1 MSTYQGGRVPPPVG
15 PRLLI
20 RSFVGDVGIRPFDGV
35 YWDSP
40 DIDLIDAATQ
50 LPANAAELLQNHN
63 YQIKVTMTN
72 IGTLP
77 AFGTI
82 LELYVRDPHC
92 TTMETLTSADV
103 QAIGTQIIGEPIPCG
118 GSKTVLSTNTW
129 TPSADYVQAGLG
141 HACIIARAYVPI
153 YGIPTHFNCKL
164 NTGIAHQ
171 NTCYIWVEPG
181 KTTFIPFQAFSGKNS
196 DFADFRMEIIES
208 SKRRA
213 LSEGG
218 RQERSSLIR
227 AGIINTENNGKPDS
241 IKQIKEAYDLYHR
254 QNKLPPEYLKTYQ
267 KLIPMKKISAAF
279 DNSSGKKYLCAVVEV
294 PSSTP
299 PENEFSFKI
308 EKWRG
313 SNLVGGITYILKVKG
328 EKIRKPIT
336 R

>member
-20 RSFVGDVGIRPFDGV
+20 RSFVGDVGVRPFNAI
-35 YWDSP
+35 WWESP
-40 DIDLIDAATQ
+40 DIELIDAATG
-50 LPANAAELLQNHN
+50 LTANEKELIQNHN

-82 LELYVRDPHC
+82 LELYIKDPHC
-92 TTMETLTSADV
+92 TTTKTQTGADL
-103 QAIGTQIIGEPIPCG
+103 QELSTQIIGEPIPCG
-118 GSKTVLSTNTW
+118 VSKTIYSNKMW
-129 TPSADYVQAGLG
+129 TPSAEYVQAGKG

-153 YGIPTHFNCKL
+153 YGIPNHFDCKL

-171 NTCYIWVEPG
+171 NVDYIWVEPG
-181 KTTFIPFQAFSGKNS
+181 TTSFIPFQAFSGKNRDS
-196 DFADFRMEIIES
+196 AEFRMEIIES
-208 SKRRA
+208 SKTRA

-218 RQERSSLIR
+218 RQEKFSLIR
-227 AGIINTENNGKPDS
+227 AGIINTENNGKIDS

-254 QNKLPPEYLKTYQ
+254 QNKLPPEYLKNYQ
-267 KLIPMKKISAAF
+267 KLIPQKKISAAF

-294 PSSTP
+294 PASNP
-299 PENEFSFKI
+299 PGNEFSFRI

-313 SNLVGGITYILKVKG
+313 SDLVGGLTYVLKVKS